1 MWPGV
6 GGFLEGRAEVG
17 GEVMVKPPALGMEGM
32 KVSSH
37 WPGRNWGELA
47 LLCW

>member
-6 GGFLEGRAEVG
+6 GGVVFLEGTAEVG
-17 GEVMVKPPALGMEGM
+17 GEVMVKPPALGMPGM

-37 WPGRNWGELA
+37 WPGRNCDI
-47 LLCW
+47 LLDC